1 MNEQTLMNT
10 ALAMVKKGRGILA
23 ADESTPT
30 IGKRFDQIGVDS
42 TFETRNEYRGMLFT
56 ADGMENYISTEIY
69 LPKMISLKK
78 YIVNLNQIV
87 VFGIYSDEC

>member
-30 IGKRFDQIGVDS
+30 IG
-42 TFETRNEYRGMLFT
+42 
-56 ADGMENYISTEIY
+56 
-69 LPKMISLKK
+69 
-78 YIVNLNQIV
+78 
-87 VFGIYSDEC
+87 